1 MSATTP
7 EGFSHHTAI
16 VGDVRVHYVMGGQGD
31 PVILVHGFPSTW
43 YEWRHVMPALAE
55 RYKVIAPDLRGLGDS
70 SRPYGGYDKVTLGE
84 DLHGLVE
91 HLGLGPILLVGHD
104 WGGSAAFA
112 YTRAHPANVR
122 RLAILEHALP
132 GFGLEELLV
141 ATPERTLWHMTF
153 HTSDVAEALVA
164 GRERM
169 YLSWFYT
176 HIAYNPAAIST
187 EEIDEYV
194 RTYSAPGAMRSGFNL
209 YRTFWEDVE
218 YNRAHGETK
227 LDVPILTIGGEH
239 CLNDLSE
246 RGFRQLGNDV
256 HGVVIP
262 DCGHWIPQERP
273 HQLLAQL
280 QSFFEDHDGER
291 RDRVPAEAGHAA

>member
-1 MSATTP
+1 MSAETP
-7 EGFSHHTAI
+7 EGFSHHTAA
-16 VGDVRVHYVMGGQGD
+16 VADGVRIHYVKGGSGD
-31 PVILVHGFPSTW
+31 PLILCHGFPSTW
-43 YEWRHVMPALAE
+43 YEWRHIMPALAE
-55 RYKVIAPDLRGLGDS
+55 LYTVIVPDLRGLGDS
-70 SRPYGGYDKVTLGE
+70 SRPYSGYDKVTLGE

-91 HLGLGPILLVGHD
+91 HLGVGPVLMVGHD

-112 YTRAHPANVR
+112 YTRAHREHVR
-122 RLAILEHALP
+122 KLAILEHALP
-132 GFGLEELLV
+132 GFGLEELLE

-164 GRERM
+164 GRERL

-176 HIAYNPAAIST
+176 HIAYNPAAISE
-187 EEIDEYV
+187 EEITEYV

-218 YNRAHGETK
+218 YNRAHVEPK
-227 LDVPILTIGGEH
+227 LSVPILTVGGEH

-246 RGFRQLGNDV
+246 RGFAQLGTDV
-256 HGVVIP
+256 RGVVIP

-273 HQLLAQL
+273 EALLAEL
-280 QSFFEDHDGER
+280 LEFFGA
-291 RDRVPAEAGHAA
+291 PSA